1 MLNSIKKLDRIILFL
16 QKKTM
21 KKNSS
26 LLIVFNFITILL
38 FGQENATTCSKQTK
52 QHNLLKTATLNAS
65 QIVETEKYDVHFYS
79 LNLNMTNTSSYL
91 SGTAEI
97 HAKANS
103 NLDSALFELY
113 PSMIISEVR
122 VNGLIVNFSR
132 FGTAVK
138 APVNSSANQNFVIE
152 ISYSGNPPTA
162 QTNPLGGSG
171 MTAGTSPSWGN
182 KVVWSLSEPFSAYEW
197 FPCKQSLRDKADSS
211 FVAVTVPDT
220 CKAGSNGVLI
230 NTVPLGNGF
239 TRYEWKNKH
248 AIDYYLISVAVA
260 KYIEY
265 SFYANPVGAPNPILI
280 QNFIYDNPQ
289 TFIYFEDEINETGDF
304 MELFYDL
311 YGPYPFEDQKY
322 GHCMAPI
329 GGGMEHQT
337 MTTQGSFSKGL
348 TAHELAHQWWGNSV
362 TCASWSDIFIN
373 EGFASYSEYVMLE
386 NLYPAEKVQHMLDV
400 HNNVLSQTG
409 GSVWFSD
416 TLNENRIFNG
426 RLSYDKGSG
435 IIHSIRYLMN
445 NDSLFFAGLREFQ
458 NDFKDSVARG
468 IDLRNKMQEISGINY
483 TPFFEQW
490 YFGEG
495 YPTYSIRWKQIG
507 QDLLLELNHTASKPS
522 VTPTFTNPIDLRFT
536 RQGMSDT
543 LIRFDVASNSQQFY
557 ISNFGT
563 LSATITV
570 DPQNWIINNLGT
582 IIQDNSLV
590 NLTEVLENNTAL
602 TIVPNPN
609 NGIFTIGNQQA
620 NCWLSVFNM
629 QGKNILNKQL
639 APNEL
644 IDLQDFGKGTY
655 LLEIKNS
662 ENSVAKTL
670 KLISF

>member
-1 MLNSIKKLDRIILFL
+1 
-16 QKKTM
+16 M

-97 HAKANS
+97 HAKANT

-132 FGTAVK
+132 IGTAVK

-536 RQGMSDT
+536 RQGMIDT

-563 LSATITV
+563 LSSTITV

-620 NCWLSVFNM
+620 NCWVSVFNM

-662 ENSVAKTL
+662 VNSEAKTL

>member
-1 MLNSIKKLDRIILFL
+1 
-16 QKKTM
+16 M

-97 HAKANS
+97 HAKANA

-122 VNGLIVNFSR
+122 VNGLVVNFSR
-132 FGTAVK
+132 LGTAVK

-239 TRYEWKNKH
+239 TRYEWKNTH

-304 MELFYDL
+304 IELFYDL

-400 HNNVLSQTG
+400 HDNVLSQTG

-458 NDFKDSVARG
+458 IDFKDSVARG

-507 QDLLLELNHTASKPS
+507 QDLLLELKHTASKPS
-522 VTPTFTNPIDLRFT
+522 VTPTFTNPIDLRFI

-563 LSATITV
+563 LSSTITV
-570 DPQNWIINNLGT
+570 DPQNWIINNIGT

-620 NCWLSVFNM
+620 NCWVSVFNM

-639 APNEL
+639 APNEV

>member
-1 MLNSIKKLDRIILFL
+1 
-16 QKKTM
+16 M
-21 KKNSS
+21 KKNTS

-38 FGQENATTCSKQTK
+38 FAQENATTCSKQTK

-122 VNGLIVNFSR
+122 VNGLVVNFSR
-132 FGTAVK
+132 IGTAVK

-304 MELFYDL
+304 IELFYDL

-400 HNNVLSQTG
+400 HDNVLSQTG

-495 YPTYSIRWKQIG
+495 YPTYSIRWKQSG

-522 VTPTFTNPIDLRFT
+522 VTPTFTNPIDLRFI

-563 LSATITV
+563 LSSTITV
-570 DPQNWIINNLGT
+570 DPQNWIINNIGT

-620 NCWLSVFNM
+620 NCWVSVFNM

-662 ENSVAKTL
+662 ENSEAKTL

>member
-1 MLNSIKKLDRIILFL
+1 
-16 QKKTM
+16 M

-26 LLIVFNFITILL
+26 LLILFNFITILL
-38 FGQENATTCSKQTK
+38 FAQENATSCSKQTK
-52 QHNLLKTATLNAS
+52 QNSLLKTATLNAS

-97 HAKANS
+97 HAKANA

-122 VNGLIVNFSR
+122 VNGLVVNFSR
-132 FGTAVK
+132 LGTAVK
-138 APVNSSANQNFVIE
+138 VPVNSSVNQNFIIE

-239 TRYEWKNKH
+239 TRYEWKNTH

-337 MTTQGSFSKGL
+337 MTTQGFFSKGL

-400 HNNVLSQTG
+400 HDNVLSQTG

-468 IDLRNKMQEISGINY
+468 IDFRNKMQEISSINY

-507 QDLLLELNHTASKPS
+507 QDLLLELKHTASKPS
-522 VTPTFTNPIDLRFT
+522 VTPTFTNPIDLRFI
-536 RQGMSDT
+536 RQGMNDT

-563 LSATITV
+563 LSSTITV
-570 DPQNWIINNLGT
+570 DPQNWIINTIGT

-590 NLTEVLENNTAL
+590 NLTEVMENNTAL

-620 NCWLSVFNM
+620 NCWVSVFNM
-629 QGKNILNKQL
+629 QGKNILNKLL

-662 ENSVAKTL
+662 ENSEAKTL

>member
-1 MLNSIKKLDRIILFL
+1 
-16 QKKTM
+16 M
-21 KKNSS
+21 KKNTS

-38 FGQENATTCSKQTK
+38 FAQENATTCSKETK

-91 SGTAEI
+91 SGKAEI
-97 HAKANS
+97 HAKANT

-122 VNGLIVNFSR
+122 VNGLVVNFSR
-132 FGTAVK
+132 LGTAVK
-138 APVNSSANQNFVIE
+138 APVNSSVNQNFVIE

-289 TFIYFEDEINETGDF
+289 TFIYFEDEINETADF
-304 MELFYDL
+304 IELFYDL

-386 NLYPAEKVQHMLDV
+386 NLYPAEKAQHMLDV
-400 HNNVLSQTG
+400 HDNVLSQTG

-507 QDLLLELNHTASKPS
+507 QDLLLELKHTASKPS
-522 VTPTFTNPIDLRFT
+522 VTPTFTNPIDLRFI

-543 LIRFDVASNSQQFY
+543 LIRFNVASNSQQFY

-563 LSATITV
+563 LSATITI

-590 NLTEVLENNTAL
+590 NLTEVNENNIVL

-620 NCWLSVFNM
+620 DCWVSVFNM

-639 APNEL
+639 APNEV
-644 IDLQDFGKGTY
+644 IDLQNFGKGTY

>member
-1 MLNSIKKLDRIILFL
+1 
-16 QKKTM
+16 M

-26 LLIVFNFITILL
+26 LLILFNFITILL
-38 FGQENATTCSKQTK
+38 FAQENATSCSKQTK
-52 QHNLLKTATLNAS
+52 QNSLLKTATLNAS

-79 LNLNMTNTSSYL
+79 LNLNMTNNSSYL

-97 HAKANS
+97 HAKANA

-122 VNGLIVNFSR
+122 VNSLIVNFSR
-132 FGTAVK
+132 LGTAVK
-138 APVNSSANQNFVIE
+138 VPVNSSVNQNFIIE

-239 TRYEWKNKH
+239 TRYEWKNTH

-337 MTTQGSFSKGL
+337 MTTQGFFSKGL

-400 HNNVLSQTG
+400 HDNVLSQTG

-468 IDLRNKMQEISGINY
+468 IDFRNKMQEISSINY

-507 QDLLLELNHTASKPS
+507 QDLLLELKHTASKPS
-522 VTPTFTNPIDLRFT
+522 VTPTFTNPIDLRFI
-536 RQGMSDT
+536 RQGMNDT

-563 LSATITV
+563 LSSTITV
-570 DPQNWIINNLGT
+570 DPQNWIINTIGT

-590 NLTEVLENNTAL
+590 NLTEVMENNTAL

-620 NCWLSVFNM
+620 NCWVSVFNM
-629 QGKNILNKQL
+629 QGKNILNKLL

-662 ENSVAKTL
+662 ENSEAKTL
-670 KLISF
+670 KFISF

>member
-1 MLNSIKKLDRIILFL
+1 
-16 QKKTM
+16 M

-26 LLIVFNFITILL
+26 LLILFNFITILL
-38 FGQENATTCSKQTK
+38 FAQENATSCSKQTK
-52 QHNLLKTATLNAS
+52 QNSLLKTATLNAS

-97 HAKANS
+97 HAKANA

-122 VNGLIVNFSR
+122 VNSLIVNFSR
-132 FGTAVK
+132 LGTAVK
-138 APVNSSANQNFVIE
+138 VPVNSSVNQNFIIE

-239 TRYEWKNKH
+239 TRYEWKNTH

-337 MTTQGSFSKGL
+337 MTTQGFFSKGL

-400 HNNVLSQTG
+400 HDNVLSQTG

-468 IDLRNKMQEISGINY
+468 IDFRNKMQEISSINY

-507 QDLLLELNHTASKPS
+507 QDLLLELKHTASKPS
-522 VTPTFTNPIDLRFT
+522 VTPTFTNPIDLRFI
-536 RQGMSDT
+536 RQGMNDT

-563 LSATITV
+563 LSSTITV
-570 DPQNWIINNLGT
+570 DPQNWIINTLGT
-582 IIQDNSLV
+582 IIQDNTLV
-590 NLTEVLENNTAL
+590 NLTEVMENNTAL

-639 APNEL
+639 SPNEL

-662 ENSVAKTL
+662 VNSEAKTL
-670 KLISF
+670 KLLSF

>member
-1 MLNSIKKLDRIILFL
+1 
-16 QKKTM
+16 M

-26 LLIVFNFITILL
+26 LLIAFNFITILL
-38 FGQENATTCSKQTK
+38 FAQENAASCSKQTK
-52 QHNLLKTATLNAS
+52 QNSLLKTATLNAS

-97 HAKANS
+97 HAKANA

-122 VNGLIVNFSR
+122 VNGLVVNFSR
-132 FGTAVK
+132 LGTAVK
-138 APVNSSANQNFVIE
+138 VPVNSSVNQNFIIE

-239 TRYEWKNKH
+239 TRYEWKNTH

-337 MTTQGSFSKGL
+337 MTTQGFFSKGL

-400 HNNVLSQTG
+400 HDNVLSQTG

-468 IDLRNKMQEISGINY
+468 IDFRNKMQEISSINY

-507 QDLLLELNHTASKPS
+507 QDLLLELKHTASKPS
-522 VTPTFTNPIDLRFT
+522 VTPTFTNPIDLRFI
-536 RQGMSDT
+536 RQGMNDT

-563 LSATITV
+563 LSSTITV
-570 DPQNWIINNLGT
+570 DPQNWIINTIGT

-590 NLTEVLENNTAL
+590 NLTEVMENNTAL

-609 NGIFTIGNQQA
+609 NGIFTIGNQ
-620 NCWLSVFNM
+620 
-629 QGKNILNKQL
+629 
-639 APNEL
+639 
-644 IDLQDFGKGTY
+644 
-655 LLEIKNS
+655 
-662 ENSVAKTL
+662 
-670 KLISF
+670 

>member
-1 MLNSIKKLDRIILFL
+1 
-16 QKKTM
+16 M

-38 FGQENATTCSKQTK
+38 FAQENATTCSKQTK
-52 QHNLLKTATLNAS
+52 QHNLLKTATLNTS
-65 QIVETEKYDVHFYS
+65 QILETEKYDVHFYS

-97 HAKANS
+97 HAKANA

-122 VNGLIVNFSR
+122 VNGLVVNFSR
-132 FGTAVK
+132 LGTAVK
-138 APVNSSANQNFVIE
+138 APVNSSANQNFVLK

-260 KYIEY
+260 KYIDF

-400 HNNVLSQTG
+400 HDNVLSQTG

-495 YPTYSIRWKQIG
+495 YPTYSIRWKQSG

-522 VTPTFTNPIDLRFT
+522 VTPTFTNPIDLRFI

-543 LIRFDVASNSQQFY
+543 LIRFDVAANSQQFY

-563 LSATITV
+563 LSSTITV
-570 DPQNWIINNLGT
+570 DPQNWIINNIGT

-590 NLTEVLENNTAL
+590 NLNEMNENSTAL

-620 NCWLSVFNM
+620 NCWVSVLNM

-662 ENSVAKTL
+662 ENSEAKTL

>member
-1 MLNSIKKLDRIILFL
+1 
-16 QKKTM
+16 M
-21 KKNSS
+21 KKNTS

-38 FGQENATTCSKQTK
+38 FAQENATTCSKQTK

-65 QIVETEKYDVHFYS
+65 QILETEKYDVHFYS

-91 SGTAEI
+91 SGIAEI
-97 HAKANS
+97 HAKANT

-122 VNGLIVNFSR
+122 VNGLVVNFSR
-132 FGTAVK
+132 LGTAVK

-230 NTVPLGNGF
+230 NTVPLGSGF

-304 MELFYDL
+304 IELFYDL

-400 HNNVLSQTG
+400 HDNVLSQTG

-495 YPTYSIRWKQIG
+495 YPTYSIRWKQSG

-522 VTPTFTNPIDLRFT
+522 VTPTFTNPIDLRFI

-563 LSATITV
+563 LSSTITV

-590 NLTEVLENNTAL
+590 NLNEVNENNTAL

-620 NCWLSVFNM
+620 NCWVSVFNM

-639 APNEL
+639 APNEV

-662 ENSVAKTL
+662 ENSEAKTL

>member
-1 MLNSIKKLDRIILFL
+1 
-16 QKKTM
+16 M

-97 HAKANS
+97 HAKANT

-122 VNGLIVNFSR
+122 VNGLVVNFSR
-132 FGTAVK
+132 LGTAVK
-138 APVNSSANQNFVIE
+138 APINASQNENFRLE
-152 ISYSGNPPTA
+152 IDYSGNPPTA

-400 HNNVLSQTG
+400 HDNVLSQTG

-468 IDLRNKMQEISGINY
+468 IDLRNKMQEISSINY

-507 QDLLLELNHTASKPS
+507 QDLLLELKHTASKPS
-522 VTPTFTNPIDLRFT
+522 VTPTFTNPIDLRFI
-536 RQGMSDT
+536 RQGMIDT
-543 LIRFDVASNSQQFY
+543 LIRFDVAANSQQFY

-563 LSATITV
+563 LSSTITV
-570 DPQNWIINNLGT
+570 DPQNWIINNIGT

-590 NLTEVLENNTAL
+590 NLTEVNENSTAL

-620 NCWLSVFNM
+620 NCWVSVFNM

-639 APNEL
+639 AQNEV

-662 ENSVAKTL
+662 ENSEAKTL

>member
-1 MLNSIKKLDRIILFL
+1 
-16 QKKTM
+16 M

-26 LLIVFNFITILL
+26 LLIVFNFITILI
-38 FGQENATTCSKQTK
+38 FAQENTTSCSKQTK

-91 SGTAEI
+91 SGIAEI
-97 HAKANS
+97 HAKANT

-122 VNGLIVNFSR
+122 VNGLVVNFSR
-132 FGTAVK
+132 LGTAVK
-138 APVNSSANQNFVIE
+138 APVNSSANQNFVLK

-304 MELFYDL
+304 IELFYDL

-386 NLYPAEKVQHMLDV
+386 NLYPAEKAQHMLDV
-400 HNNVLSQTG
+400 HDNILSQTG

-507 QDLLLELNHTASKPS
+507 QDLLLELKHTASKPS
-522 VTPTFTNPIDLRFT
+522 VTPTFTNPIDLRFI

-563 LSATITV
+563 LSSTITV
-570 DPQNWIINNLGT
+570 DPQNWIINNIGT

-590 NLTEVLENNTAL
+590 NLTEVNENSTAL

-620 NCWLSVFNM
+620 NCWVSVFNM

-639 APNEL
+639 AQNEV

-662 ENSVAKTL
+662 ENSEAKTL

>member
-1 MLNSIKKLDRIILFL
+1 
-16 QKKTM
+16 M

-26 LLIVFNFITILL
+26 LLILFNFITILL
-38 FGQENATTCSKQTK
+38 FAQENATSCSKQTK
-52 QHNLLKTATLNAS
+52 QNSLLKTATLNAS

-97 HAKANS
+97 HAKANA

-122 VNGLIVNFSR
+122 VNSLIVNFSR
-132 FGTAVK
+132 LGTAVK
-138 APVNSSANQNFVIE
+138 VPVNSSVNQNFIIE

-239 TRYEWKNKH
+239 TRYEWKNTH

-337 MTTQGSFSKGL
+337 MTTQGFFSKGL

-400 HNNVLSQTG
+400 HDNVLSQTG

-468 IDLRNKMQEISGINY
+468 IDFRNKMQEISSINY

-507 QDLLLELNHTASKPS
+507 QDLLLELKHTASKPS
-522 VTPTFTNPIDLRFT
+522 VTPTFTNPIDLRFI
-536 RQGMSDT
+536 RQGMNDT

-563 LSATITV
+563 LSSTITV
-570 DPQNWIINNLGT
+570 DPQNWIINTIGT

-590 NLTEVLENNTAL
+590 NLTEVMENNTAL

-620 NCWLSVFNM
+620 NCWVSVFNM
-629 QGKNILNKQL
+629 QGKNILNKLL

-662 ENSVAKTL
+662 ENSEAKTL
-670 KLISF
+670 KFISF

>member
-1 MLNSIKKLDRIILFL
+1 
-16 QKKTM
+16 M
-21 KKNSS
+21 KKNTS

-38 FGQENATTCSKQTK
+38 FAQENATTCSKQTK

-91 SGTAEI
+91 SGIAEI
-97 HAKANS
+97 HAKANT

-122 VNGLIVNFSR
+122 VNGLVVNFSR
-132 FGTAVK
+132 LGTAVK

-230 NTVPLGNGF
+230 NTVPLGSGF

-304 MELFYDL
+304 IELFYDL

-400 HNNVLSQTG
+400 HDNVLSQTG

-495 YPTYSIRWKQIG
+495 YPTYSIRWKQSG

-543 LIRFDVASNSQQFY
+543 LIRFDVVSNSQQFY

-563 LSATITV
+563 LSSTITV
-570 DPQNWIINNLGT
+570 DPQNWIINNIGT

-590 NLTEVLENNTAL
+590 NLTEVNENNTTL

-620 NCWLSVFNM
+620 NCWVSVFNM

-639 APNEL
+639 APNEV

-662 ENSVAKTL
+662 ENSEAKTL

>member
-1 MLNSIKKLDRIILFL
+1 
-16 QKKTM
+16 M

-38 FGQENATTCSKQTK
+38 FGQENATSCSKQTK

-97 HAKANS
+97 HAKANT

-122 VNGLIVNFSR
+122 VNGLVVNFSR
-132 FGTAVK
+132 IGTAVK

-280 QNFIYDNPQ
+280 QNFFSDNPQ
-289 TFIYFEDEINETGDF
+289 SFIYFEDEINETGDF
-304 MELFYDL
+304 IELFYDL

-386 NLYPAEKVQHMLDV
+386 NLYPAEKAQHMLDV
-400 HNNVLSQTG
+400 HDNILSQTG

-507 QDLLLELNHTASKPS
+507 QDLLLELKHTASKPS
-522 VTPTFTNPIDLRFT
+522 VTPTFTNPIDLRFI

-563 LSATITV
+563 LSSTITV
-570 DPQNWIINNLGT
+570 DPQNWIINNIGT

-590 NLTEVLENNTAL
+590 NLTEVNENSTAL

-620 NCWLSVFNM
+620 NCWVSVFNM

-639 APNEL
+639 AQNEV

-662 ENSVAKTL
+662 ENSEAKTL

>member
-1 MLNSIKKLDRIILFL
+1 
-16 QKKTM
+16 M

-26 LLIVFNFITILL
+26 LLILFNFITILL
-38 FGQENATTCSKQTK
+38 FAQENATSCSKQTK
-52 QHNLLKTATLNAS
+52 QNSLLKTATLNAS

-97 HAKANS
+97 HAKANA

-122 VNGLIVNFSR
+122 VNGLVVNFSR
-132 FGTAVK
+132 LGTAVK
-138 APVNSSANQNFVIE
+138 VPVNSSVNQNFIIE

-289 TFIYFEDEINETGDF
+289 TLNYFQNQINETADF

-386 NLYPAEKVQHMLDV
+386 NLYPAEKAQHMLDV
-400 HNNVLSQTG
+400 HDNVLSQTG

-468 IDLRNKMQEISGINY
+468 IDFRNKMQEISSINY

-507 QDLLLELNHTASKPS
+507 QDLLLELKHTASKPS
-522 VTPTFTNPIDLRFT
+522 VTPTFTNPIDLRFI
-536 RQGMSDT
+536 RQGMNDT

-563 LSATITV
+563 LSSTITV
-570 DPQNWIINNLGT
+570 DPQNWIINNIGT

-590 NLTEVLENNTAL
+590 NLTEVMENNTAL

-620 NCWLSVFNM
+620 NCWVSVFNM

-639 APNEL
+639 SPNEL

-662 ENSVAKTL
+662 VNSEAKTL
-670 KLISF
+670 KLLSF

>member
-1 MLNSIKKLDRIILFL
+1 
-16 QKKTM
+16 M

-26 LLIVFNFITILL
+26 LLIAFNFITILL
-38 FGQENATTCSKQTK
+38 FAQENATSCSKQTK
-52 QHNLLKTATLNAS
+52 QNSLLKTATLNAS

-97 HAKANS
+97 HAKANA

-122 VNGLIVNFSR
+122 VNSLIVNFSR
-132 FGTAVK
+132 LGTAVK
-138 APVNSSANQNFVIE
+138 VPVNSSVNQNFIIE

-289 TFIYFEDEINETGDF
+289 TLNYFQNQINETADF

-400 HNNVLSQTG
+400 HDNVLSQTG

-468 IDLRNKMQEISGINY
+468 IDFRNKMQEISSINY

-507 QDLLLELNHTASKPS
+507 QDLLLELKHTASKPS
-522 VTPTFTNPIDLRFT
+522 VTPTFTNPIDLRFI
-536 RQGMSDT
+536 RQGMNDT

-563 LSATITV
+563 LSSTITV
-570 DPQNWIINNLGT
+570 DPQNWIINTLGT

-590 NLTEVLENNTAL
+590 NLTEVMENNTAL

-620 NCWLSVFNM
+620 NCWVSVFNM

-639 APNEL
+639 SPNEL

-662 ENSVAKTL
+662 VNSEAKTL
-670 KLISF
+670 KLLSF

>member
-1 MLNSIKKLDRIILFL
+1 
-16 QKKTM
+16 M
-21 KKNSS
+21 KKNSY
-26 LLIVFNFITILL
+26 LLILFNFITILL
-38 FGQENATTCSKQTK
+38 FAQENATSCSKQTK
-52 QHNLLKTATLNAS
+52 QNSLLKTATLNAS

-97 HAKANS
+97 HAKANA

-122 VNGLIVNFSR
+122 VNSLIVNFSR
-132 FGTAVK
+132 LGTAVK
-138 APVNSSANQNFVIE
+138 VPVNSSVNQNFIIE

-239 TRYEWKNKH
+239 TRYEWKNTH

-337 MTTQGSFSKGL
+337 MTTQGFFSKGL

-400 HNNVLSQTG
+400 HDNVLSQTG

-468 IDLRNKMQEISGINY
+468 IDFRNKMQEISSINY

-507 QDLLLELNHTASKPS
+507 QDLLLELKHTASKPS
-522 VTPTFTNPIDLRFT
+522 VTPTFTNPIDLRFI
-536 RQGMSDT
+536 RQGMNDT

-563 LSATITV
+563 LSSTITV
-570 DPQNWIINNLGT
+570 DPQNWIINTLGT
-582 IIQDNSLV
+582 IIQDNTLV
-590 NLTEVLENNTAL
+590 NLTEVMENNTAL

-629 QGKNILNKQL
+629 QGKNILNKLL

-662 ENSVAKTL
+662 VNSEAKTL
-670 KLISF
+670 KLLSF

>member
-1 MLNSIKKLDRIILFL
+1 
-16 QKKTM
+16 M
-21 KKNSS
+21 KKNTS

-38 FGQENATTCSKQTK
+38 FAQENATTCSKQTK

-122 VNGLIVNFSR
+122 VNGLVVNFSR
-132 FGTAVK
+132 LGTAVK
-138 APVNSSANQNFVIE
+138 APVNSSVNQNFVIE

-304 MELFYDL
+304 IELFYDL

-400 HNNVLSQTG
+400 HDNVLSQTG

-507 QDLLLELNHTASKPS
+507 QDLLLELKHTASKPS
-522 VTPTFTNPIDLRFT
+522 VTPTFTNPIDLRFI

-543 LIRFDVASNSQQFY
+543 LIRFDIASNLQQFY

-563 LSATITV
+563 LSSTITV
-570 DPQNWIINNLGT
+570 DPQNWIINNIGT

-620 NCWLSVFNM
+620 NCWVSIFNM

-639 APNEL
+639 APNEDM
-644 IDLQDFGKGTY
+644 DLQDFGKGTY

-662 ENSVAKTL
+662 ENSEAKTL

>member
-1 MLNSIKKLDRIILFL
+1 
-16 QKKTM
+16 M

-26 LLIVFNFITILL
+26 LLILFNFITILL
-38 FGQENATTCSKQTK
+38 FAQENATSCSKQTK
-52 QHNLLKTATLNAS
+52 QNSLLKTATLNAS

-97 HAKANS
+97 HAKANA

-122 VNGLIVNFSR
+122 VNSLIVNFSR
-132 FGTAVK
+132 LGTAVK
-138 APVNSSANQNFVIE
+138 VPVNSSVNQNFIIE

-239 TRYEWKNKH
+239 TRYEWKNTH

-337 MTTQGSFSKGL
+337 MTTQGFFSKGL

-400 HNNVLSQTG
+400 HDNVLSQTG

-468 IDLRNKMQEISGINY
+468 IDFRNKMQEISSINY

-507 QDLLLELNHTASKPS
+507 QDLLLELKHTASKPS
-522 VTPTFTNPIDLRFT
+522 VTPTFTNPIDLRFI
-536 RQGMSDT
+536 RQGMNDT

-563 LSATITV
+563 LSSTITV
-570 DPQNWIINNLGT
+570 DPQNWIINTLGT

-590 NLTEVLENNTAL
+590 NLTEVMENNTAL

-620 NCWLSVFNM
+620 NCWVSVFNM
-629 QGKNILNKQL
+629 QGKNILNKLL

-662 ENSVAKTL
+662 ENSEAKTL